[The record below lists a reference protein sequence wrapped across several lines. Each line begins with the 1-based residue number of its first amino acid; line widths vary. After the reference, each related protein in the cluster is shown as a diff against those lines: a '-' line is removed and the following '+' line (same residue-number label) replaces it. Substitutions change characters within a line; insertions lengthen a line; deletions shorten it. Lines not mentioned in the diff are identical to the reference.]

1 MPALT
6 GWHFLLGSIVLRIKP
21 AGWRAFLKERRHSQK
36 TQKTKINENRKKD
49 ISAVIA
55 CYKKMVEMALVAVR
69 FGVE

>member
-1 MPALT
+1 ME
-6 GWHFLLGSIVLRIKP
+6 GF
-21 AGWRAFLKERRHSQK
+21 FKERKRSQK
-36 TQKTKINENRKKD
+36 AQKTKINENRKKD